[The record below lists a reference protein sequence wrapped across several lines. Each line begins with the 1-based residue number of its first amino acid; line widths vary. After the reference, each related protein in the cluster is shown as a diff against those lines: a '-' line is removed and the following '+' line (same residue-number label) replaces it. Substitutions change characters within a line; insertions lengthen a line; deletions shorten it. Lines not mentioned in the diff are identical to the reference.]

1 MTMIR
6 AKDSIDRVLFPIKMI
21 KKLKNLQKRKK
32 VMKDKDQQSKI
43 KMRTPMNNI
52 KKQVKVKRRE
62 KGMQRTVRWIR
73 KKRKKRV
80 VKV

>member
-43 KMRTPMNNI
+43 KVRTPMNNI
-52 KKQVKVKRRE
+52 KKEVKVKSRV
-62 KGMQRTVRWIR
+62 KGMQRMVRWIR
-73 KKRKKRV
+73 KKRV

>member
-21 KKLKNLQKRKK
+21 KKPKNLQKRKK

-43 KMRTPMNNI
+43 KVRTPMNNI
-52 KKQVKVKRRE
+52 KKEVKVKSRV
-62 KGMQRTVRWIR
+62 KGTQRMVKWIR
-73 KKRKKRV
+73 KRRV